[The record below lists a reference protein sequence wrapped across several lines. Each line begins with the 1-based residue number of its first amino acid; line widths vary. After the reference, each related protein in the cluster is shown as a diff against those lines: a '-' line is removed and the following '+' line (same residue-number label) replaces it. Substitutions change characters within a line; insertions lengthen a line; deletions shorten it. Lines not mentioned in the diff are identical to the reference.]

1 MAILVDTRINKFVE
15 GFISEEGVI
24 GIKLNDIDE
33 TFWFGNEAEAQE
45 FLNKQA
51 TERVADKQ
59 LRKGYFDYNDEYG
72 NVHRYDINEVVRGK
86 ITSFIENVI

>member
-1 MAILVDTRINKFVE
+1 MAILVNSRIDKFVE

-51 TERVADKQ
+51 TERVSDKQ
-59 LRKGYFDYNDEYG
+59 LRKGYFDYKDEYG
-72 NVHRYDINEVVRGK
+72 SVHRYTINEIIRGK
-86 ITSFIENVI
+86 ITSFTENVI

>member
-1 MAILVDTRINKFVE
+1 MAILVNSRINKFIE

-33 TFWFGNEAEAQE
+33 TFWFGNEVEAQE

-59 LRKGYFDYNDEYG
+59 LRKSYFDYTDEYG
-72 NVHRYDINEVVRGK
+72 SIHRYNINEVVRGK
-86 ITSFIENVI
+86 ITSFTENVI